1 MSGSTLARSALAQSS
16 DLGDGRI
23 DNWIIDASVHV
34 TTGILV
40 LVTMTF
46 AAGWILRLAI
56 IGAVLDRTARWGLA
70 AAQLVL
76 GVQILLGIKLL
87 DQGQGIGQLYIHY
100 LGGLM
105 PMAAFLAG
113 GWFAR
118 GETPRSTRIL
128 AMLLVLGW
136 LSATMAFV
144 IGRAYVNR

>member
-1 MSGSTLARSALAQSS
+1 MSGSVLARSS

-34 TTGILV
+34 TVGVLV

-56 IGAVLDRTARWGLA
+56 AGALLDRTAGWALA
-70 AAQLVL
+70 VAQVVL

-100 LGGLM
+100 VGGLL
-105 PMAAFLAG
+105 PMGAFLAG

-118 GETPRSTRIL
+118 GQTPRSTRVL
-128 AMLLVLGW
+128 AVLVTIGW

>member
-1 MSGSTLARSALAQSS
+1 MTDLVLAPSS
-16 DLGDGRI
+16 ELGDGRI

-34 TTGILV
+34 TTGVLV

-46 AAGWILRLAI
+46 AAGWILRLAVL
-56 IGAVLDRTARWGLA
+56 GAALDRTARWSLA
-70 AAQLVL
+70 AAQVVL

-100 LGGLM
+100 VGGLM
-105 PMAAFLAG
+105 PMGAFLAG
-113 GWFAR
+113 GWLAR
-118 GETPRSTRIL
+118 GHSPRSTRVL
-128 AMLLVLGW
+128 AALLMFGW

>member
-1 MSGSTLARSALAQSS
+1 MSSVLARAG

-34 TTGILV
+34 TTGIAV
-40 LVTMTF
+40 LVTMTI
-46 AAGWILRLAI
+46 AAGWILRLALV
-56 IGAVLDRTARWGLA
+56 GATLDRIGRWTLVV
-70 AAQLVL
+70 AQVVL
-76 GVQILLGIKLL
+76 GLQILLGIKLL

-100 LGGLM
+100 VGGLL
-105 PMAAFLAG
+105 PMGAFLAG

-118 GETPRSTRIL
+118 GDSPRSTRVL
-128 AMLLVLGW
+128 AALVTLGW